1 MGTGAVGLVQ
11 VRELMNTEYL
21 SGILINLST
30 AQVSTH
36 AALNLVQQAGKM
48 QQRNKLNEA
57 LMIIEEMIEEIEY
70 EDHTIEEIEPE
81 AEAEA

>member
-1 MGTGAVGLVQ
+1 MA
-11 VRELMNTEYL
+11 
-21 SGILINLST
+21 
-30 AQVSTH
+30 TH

>member
-1 MGTGAVGLVQ
+1 
-11 VRELMNTEYL
+11 MNTEYL

-30 AQVSTH
+30 AQVATH